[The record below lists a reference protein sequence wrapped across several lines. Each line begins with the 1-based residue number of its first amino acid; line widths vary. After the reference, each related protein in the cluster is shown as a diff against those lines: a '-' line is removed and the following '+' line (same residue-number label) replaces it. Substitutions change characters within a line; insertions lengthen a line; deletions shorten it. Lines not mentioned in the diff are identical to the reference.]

1 MFSLQDLCRKNT
13 FFLPN
18 DFSKHTLQRLGL
30 YWKEHGSVHR
40 IEKDSIMIQNELVLS
55 INDALQLAGEEG
67 DTDVVQL
74 LLLWEGN
81 LHYAII
87 GALKT
92 ENYNLV
98 CEYHSQIQDW
108 HILLPLIQDPETF
121 EKCHDLSLGCD
132 LICLLQHAV
141 KCDMLSILVKYKE
154 DLLNVRI
161 RHRTQSLFVLACEN
175 RRFEIIEWIGQNLS
189 IPEPEAIFSIA
200 IVTKDVELF
209 SLGYKIIFDYMQR
222 QGIFQLTNVVRML
235 LLNRHI
241 GMAIEKGL
249 LPFILETLKYG
260 GSVKRALSYAVIDN
274 KRKIIDYLV
283 RHENIPRGTIERLLH
298 LAVKKQSSRKTLNLL
313 LSYINY
319 KVKNVKKLVE
329 HVVDHK
335 STLVLKIL
343 LEKKENL
350 VDAVLTRLVKHST
363 YFQVREFI
371 QEFSISPEKFIKIA
385 VREKKNVLIEAISE
399 DIWENPTERITY
411 LKQIVHTIKYESG
424 RRFLIDIIHSIYQ
437 SYSLK
442 HEDILKLATFYV
454 KHNAITHFKDLCKYL
469 WLNRG
474 TESKKLFLECLEI
487 ADEKEFPDIKSI
499 VSEYINYLFTT
510 GAITKEEI
518 MQAYALEY
526 DMY

>member
-13 FFLPN
+13 FFLPSN
-18 DFSKHTLQRLGL
+18 FSKHTLHLLGL
-30 YWKEHGSVHR
+30 YWKGHGSIQR
-40 IEKDSIMIQNELVLS
+40 IKNDGVLIEHDLTLS
-55 INDALQLAGEEG
+55 INEALILAGEEG
-67 DTDVVQL
+67 NNDIVQL

-87 GALKT
+87 GALRT
-92 ENYNLV
+92 EKYGLV

-108 HILLPLIQDPETF
+108 HVLLPLIQDPETF
-121 EKCHDLSLGCD
+121 EKCHDLSLECD
-132 LICLLQHAV
+132 FICLLQHAV

-161 RHRTQSLFVLACEN
+161 RHRIQSLFVLACEN
-175 RRFEIIEWIGQNLS
+175 RRFEIIEWIGQNLP

-200 IVTKDVELF
+200 IVTKDIELF
-209 SLGYKIIFDYMQR
+209 SLGYKLIFDYMQR
-222 QGIFQLTNVVRML
+222 QGTFQLTNMVRML
-235 LLNRHI
+235 LLNRYI

-249 LPFILETLKYG
+249 LPFIVETLKYG
-260 GSVKRALSYAVIDN
+260 GSVNRALSYAVIDN

-329 HVVDHK
+329 HVVDHN

-363 YFQVREFI
+363 YFRVREFI
-371 QEFSISPEKFIKIA
+371 QEFSVSPEKFIKIA
-385 VREKKNVLIEAISE
+385 VREKKNVLIEAIAE

-424 RRFLIDIIHSIYQ
+424 RRFLIDTIHSIYQ

-442 HEDILKLATFYV
+442 HEDILKLAIFYV
-454 KHNAITHFKDLCKYL
+454 KYNAITHFKDLCKYL

-499 VSEYINYLFTT
+499 VSEYINYLFTA

-518 MQAYALEY
+518 I
-526 DMY
+526 

>member
-499 VSEYINYLFTT
+499 VSEYINYLFTA
-510 GAITKEEI
+510 GALPRKKSCKL
-518 MQAYALEY
+518 ML
-526 DMY
+526 